1 VDELEAEPEEAPEAP
16 AVMEATPPVA
26 PEPAALAEPVEPPPP
41 AAAAALEFQTGLE
54 PTPEPEPE
62 PPAEAPETLLAPPA
76 AGPELTPD
84 VAPSPAPTSP
94 EPPPPPVIEPE
105 TVPEPTQP
113 EPPRPAP
120 RPPVPIPP
128 VQAPPRPK
136 VQLPPPP
143 GLQPARRRGG
153 LGRLVGRV
161 VGVVVVL
168 ALLGP
173 PLGVM
178 IYKVLPPPFTI
189 LMLERLVQGQGLD
202 YQWRPLSQMA
212 PALSQAA
219 IAAEDAHF
227 CQHHGFDFAAMQ
239 KAMRQNARAAAR
251 GGDKVRGGSTI
262 SQQTAKNVFLWPG
275 RSYVRKGA
283 EAWYTVLTEAVW
295 GKRRIMEMYL
305 NVAEMGPGIY
315 GAQAAS
321 QYYFHEDADQLSPSQ
336 AAHLIAVLP
345 SPLKWKVTAPGR
357 YVARRSRRIGGAMGA
372 VRQDGLASCLR
383 D

>member
-1 VDELEAEPEEAPEAP
+1 MDELEAEPEATQE
-16 AVMEATPPVA
+16 TPPA
-26 PEPAALAEPVEPPPP
+26 PEPVDTAVLADAAR
-41 AAAAALEFQTGLE
+41 EFQTGLE
-54 PTPEPEPE
+54 PEAFTPPLAPPEPTVEPEPAPL
-62 PPAEAPETLLAPPA
+62 PPIP
-76 AGPELTPD
+76 
-84 VAPSPAPTSP
+84 APS
-94 EPPPPPVIEPE
+94 
-105 TVPEPTQP
+105 
-113 EPPRPAP
+113 PRPAP
-120 RPPVPIPP
+120 RRPILEE
-128 VQAPPRPK
+128 RP
-136 VQLPPPP
+136 LPPPFR
-143 GLQPARRRGG
+143 PAPPILRPVRRRGG
-153 LGRLVGRV
+153 LGRLIGRAV
-161 VGVVVVL
+161 TLAVVL

-173 PLGVM
+173 PLGVL
-178 IYKVLPPPFTI
+178 IYKVVPPPFTV

-212 PALSQAA
+212 PALPQAA

-227 CQHHGFDFAAMQ
+227 CQHHGFDFTAMQ

-283 EAWYTVLTEAVW
+283 EAWYTVLTEAIW

-305 NVAEMGPGIY
+305 NVAEMGPGVY

-357 YVARRSRRIGGAMGA
+357 RSRRIGGAMGT
-372 VRQDGLASCLR
+372 VREDGLASCLR